1 VQEKPLSDSDSKI
14 HWRLNDL
21 LRAGKKAKEFA
32 AVSWSDPKEQDNSRF
47 IQWQPGGTQQ
57 IENDISLD
65 LGAVAVG
72 DAAEGPNTLPV
83 DTSIER
89 ADIQAAMA
97 KAKEEA
103 FEEGI
108 LEGKA
113 QTERAHGQIKNALK
127 DLIERIRV
135 NEGNIREFHDPLKK
149 LAVHIAEQLIRG
161 ELTISS
167 RAIERLVNQA
177 LEDIENQ
184 GPEEIVVTLHPED
197 LSSLGKTADVIKES
211 IEFRSD
217 SHLSRGSVRV
227 TMGDSAI
234 EDLIERRLQNIVE
247 NLYDADREEISS
259 HEQDTNLTQDQST
272 DEKPLQQAPGEFP
285 EEIMPIVETTMLHEG
300 PLDISADAVEI
311 KSDE

>member
-1 VQEKPLSDSDSKI
+1 MSDSDSKI

-72 DAAEGPNTLPV
+72 DAAEGPNTLAV

-167 RAIERLVNQA
+167 RAVERLVNQA

>member
-1 VQEKPLSDSDSKI
+1 MSDSDSKI

-72 DAAEGPNTLPV
+72 DAAEGPNTLAV

-113 QTERAHGQIKNALK
+113 QAERAHGEIKNALK

-167 RAIERLVNQA
+167 KAVERLVNQA

-197 LSSLGKTADVIKES
+197 LSSLGKMADVIKES

>member
-1 VQEKPLSDSDSKI
+1 MSDSDSKI

-72 DAAEGPNTLPV
+72 DAAEGPNTLAV

-167 RAIERLVNQA
+167 RTIERLVNQA

-272 DEKPLQQAPGEFP
+272 DEKPLQQAPVEFP

>member
-1 VQEKPLSDSDSKI
+1 LSDSDSKI

-167 RAIERLVNQA
+167 RAVERLVNQA

-272 DEKPLQQAPGEFP
+272 DEKPLQQAPVEFP

>member
-1 VQEKPLSDSDSKI
+1 MSDSDSKI

-72 DAAEGPNTLPV
+72 DAAEGPNTLAV

-113 QTERAHGQIKNALK
+113 QAERAHGEIKNALK

-149 LAVHIAEQLIRG
+149 LAVNIAEQLIRG

-167 RAIERLVNQA
+167 KAVERLVNQA

-247 NLYDADREEISS
+247 NLYDADREEISI

-272 DEKPLQQAPGEFP
+272 DEKPLQQAPVEFP

>member
-1 VQEKPLSDSDSKI
+1 LSDSDSKI

-72 DAAEGPNTLPV
+72 DAAEGPNTLAV

-89 ADIQAAMA
+89 ADIQAAMD

-113 QTERAHGQIKNALK
+113 QAERAHGEIKNALK

-149 LAVHIAEQLIRG
+149 LAVNIAEQLIRG

-167 RAIERLVNQA
+167 KAVERLVNQA

>member
-1 VQEKPLSDSDSKI
+1 MSDSDSKI

-47 IQWQPGGTQQ
+47 IQWQPGGPQQ
-57 IENDISLD
+57 IENDIPLD

-72 DAAEGPNTLPV
+72 DAAEGPKTLPKN
-83 DTSIER
+83 TSIDH
-89 ADIQAAMA
+89 ADMQAAMT

-103 FEEGI
+103 FEAGTM
-108 LEGKA
+108 EGKA
-113 QTERAHGQIKNALK
+113 EAERAHGLIKNALK

-167 RAIERLVNQA
+167 KAIERLVNQA

-197 LSSLGKTADVIKES
+197 LSSLGNTADVSKES

-247 NLYDADREEISS
+247 NLYDADREEIFSD
-259 HEQDTNLTQDQST
+259 EQDMNLPQDQST
-272 DEKPLQQAPGEFP
+272 DETSLQQASVEFP
-285 EEIMPIVETTMLHEG
+285 EEIMPIAENEMLHET
-300 PLDISADAVEI
+300 PLDISVDADEI
-311 KSDE
+311 KPDE

>member
-1 VQEKPLSDSDSKI
+1 MSDSDSKI

-72 DAAEGPNTLPV
+72 DAAEGPNTLAV

-89 ADIQAAMA
+89 ADIQAAMD

-113 QTERAHGQIKNALK
+113 QAERAHGEIKNALK

-149 LAVHIAEQLIRG
+149 LAVNIAEQLIRG

-167 RAIERLVNQA
+167 KAVERLVNQA

>member
-1 VQEKPLSDSDSKI
+1 MSDSDSKI

-72 DAAEGPNTLPV
+72 DAAEVPNTLPV

-167 RAIERLVNQA
+167 RAVERLVNQA

-197 LSSLGKTADVIKES
+197 LSSLGKMADVTKES

-247 NLYDADREEISS
+247 NLYDEDREEISI
-259 HEQDTNLTQDQST
+259 HEQDTNRTQDQST

>member
-1 VQEKPLSDSDSKI
+1 MSDSDSKI

-72 DAAEGPNTLPV
+72 DAAEGPNTLAV

-167 RAIERLVNQA
+167 KAVERLVNQA

-272 DEKPLQQAPGEFP
+272 DEKPLQQAPVEFP

>member
-1 VQEKPLSDSDSKI
+1 MSDSDSKI

-72 DAAEGPNTLPV
+72 DAAEGPNTLAV

>member
-1 VQEKPLSDSDSKI
+1 MSDSDSKI

-72 DAAEGPNTLPV
+72 DAAEVPNTLPV

-149 LAVHIAEQLIRG
+149 LAVHLAEQLIRG

-167 RAIERLVNQA
+167 KAIERLVNQA
-177 LEDIENQ
+177 LEDIEHQ

-197 LSSLGKTADVIKES
+197 LSSLGKTADVIKGS

-234 EDLIERRLQNIVE
+234 EDLIEHRLQNLSLIH
-247 NLYDADREEISS
+247 I
-259 HEQDTNLTQDQST
+259 
-272 DEKPLQQAPGEFP
+272 
-285 EEIMPIVETTMLHEG
+285 
-300 PLDISADAVEI
+300 
-311 KSDE
+311 

>member
-1 VQEKPLSDSDSKI
+1 MSDSDSKI

-72 DAAEGPNTLPV
+72 DAAEVPNTLPV

>member
-1 VQEKPLSDSDSKI
+1 MSDSDSKI

-72 DAAEGPNTLPV
+72 DAAEVPNTLPV

-272 DEKPLQQAPGEFP
+272 DEKPLQQAPVEFP

>member
-1 VQEKPLSDSDSKI
+1 MSDSDSKI

-72 DAAEGPNTLPV
+72 DAAEGPNTLAV

-113 QTERAHGQIKNALK
+113 QTERAHGQIKNELK

-272 DEKPLQQAPGEFP
+272 DEKPLQQAPVEFP

>member
-47 IQWQPGGTQQ
+47 IQWQPGGTRQ

-272 DEKPLQQAPGEFP
+272 DEKPLQQAPVEFP

>member
-72 DAAEGPNTLPV
+72 DSAEGPNTLPV

-272 DEKPLQQAPGEFP
+272 DEKPLQQAPVEFP

>member
-72 DAAEGPNTLPV
+72 DAAEGPDTLPV
-83 DTSIER
+83 DISIER

-272 DEKPLQQAPGEFP
+272 DEKPLQQAPVEFP

>member
-1 VQEKPLSDSDSKI
+1 MSDSDSKI

-72 DAAEGPNTLPV
+72 DAAEGPNTLAV

-167 RAIERLVNQA
+167 RAVERLVNQA

-272 DEKPLQQAPGEFP
+272 DEKPLQQAPVEFP

>member
-89 ADIQAAMA
+89 ADIQAAMD

-113 QTERAHGQIKNALK
+113 QAERAHGEIKNALK

-149 LAVHIAEQLIRG
+149 LAVNIAEQLIRG

-167 RAIERLVNQA
+167 RAVERLVNQA

>member
-197 LSSLGKTADVIKES
+197 LSSLGKTADIIKES

-272 DEKPLQQAPGEFP
+272 DEKPLQQAPVEFP

>member
-1 VQEKPLSDSDSKI
+1 MSDSDSKI

-47 IQWQPGGTQQ
+47 IQWQPGGPQQ
-57 IENDISLD
+57 IENDIPLD

-72 DAAEGPNTLPV
+72 DAAEGPKTLPKN
-83 DTSIER
+83 TSIEH
-89 ADIQAAMA
+89 ADMQAAMT

-103 FEEGI
+103 FEAGTI
-108 LEGKA
+108 EGKA
-113 QTERAHGQIKNALK
+113 EAERAHGLIKNALK

-167 RAIERLVNQA
+167 KAIERLVNQA

-197 LSSLGKTADVIKES
+197 LSSLGNTADVSKES

-217 SHLSRGSVRV
+217 FHLSRGSVRV

-259 HEQDTNLTQDQST
+259 DEQDMNLPQDQST
-272 DEKPLQQAPGEFP
+272 DETSLQQASVEFP
-285 EEIMPIVETTMLHEG
+285 EEIMPIAENEMLHET
-300 PLDISADAVEI
+300 PLDISVDADKI
-311 KSDE
+311 KPDE

>member
-1 VQEKPLSDSDSKI
+1 MSDSDSKI

-72 DAAEGPNTLPV
+72 DAAEGPNTLAV

-113 QTERAHGQIKNALK
+113 QAERAHGKIKNALK

-149 LAVHIAEQLIRG
+149 LAVNIAEQLIRG

-167 RAIERLVNQA
+167 KAVERLVNQA

>member
-1 VQEKPLSDSDSKI
+1 LSDSDSKI

-272 DEKPLQQAPGEFP
+272 DEKPLQQAPVEFP

>member
-1 VQEKPLSDSDSKI
+1 
-14 HWRLNDL
+14 

-47 IQWQPGGTQQ
+47 IQWQPGGTRQ

-72 DAAEGPNTLPV
+72 DAAEGPTTLPV

-272 DEKPLQQAPGEFP
+272 DEKPLQQAPVEFP

>member
-1 VQEKPLSDSDSKI
+1 MSDSDSKI

-72 DAAEGPNTLPV
+72 DAAEVPNTLPV

-113 QTERAHGQIKNALK
+113 QAERAHGEIKNALK

-149 LAVHIAEQLIRG
+149 LAVNIAEQLIRG

-167 RAIERLVNQA
+167 KAVERLVNQA

-272 DEKPLQQAPGEFP
+272 DEKPLQQAPVEFP

>member
-1 VQEKPLSDSDSKI
+1 MSDSDSKI

-72 DAAEGPNTLPV
+72 DAAEGPNTLAV

-149 LAVHIAEQLIRG
+149 LAVNIAEQLIRG

-167 RAIERLVNQA
+167 KAVERLVNQA

-272 DEKPLQQAPGEFP
+272 DEKPLQQAPVEFP